1 MMNLAAVFV
10 LGSSTLQVATPVID
24 AAQLSI
30 TPQYCVVEQKD
41 QPCDTDIFVSWVL
54 PNALPVCLKENQRLL
69 SCWDASVKG
78 SWQYKAKV
86 QLPAIY
92 SITHAHTG
100 ELVVDTQLELQTL
113 RSSRRRLRSVWS
125 FF

>member
-1 MMNLAAVFV
+1 MMSLAATAVI
-10 LGSSTLQVATPVID
+10 GSAVIMT
-24 AAQLSI
+24 AMPALANELLEIS
-30 TPQYCVVEQKD
+30 PQYCVVENKEQACTT
-41 QPCDTDIFVSWVL
+41 QVNIRWTL
-54 PNALPVCLKENQRLL
+54 PQAIPVCLLENNRTLG
-69 SCWDASVKG
+69 CWPAQQQGV
-78 SWQYKAKV
+78 WQYKAEV

-92 SITHAHTG
+92 SLTHAHTG